1 VVAAITSGGILDKI
15 IINLAF
21 DRMVTSALDYFSEA
35 DVDPAIDELLRQ
47 TTGHGTAIIPVAKI
61 AAFLYYF
68 LLFRKYEA
76 GKSDIWALSAVAIG
90 R

>member
-1 VVAAITSGGILDKI
+1 LFSP
-15 IINLAF
+15 
-21 DRMVTSALDYFSEA
+21 ALDYCNKA
-35 DVDPAIDELLRQ
+35 DVDPAIDKLLRQ
-47 TTGHGTAIIPVAKI
+47 TTGHGTAIISVAKI

-68 LLFRKYEA
+68 LPFRKYEA